1 MEVITAK
8 SPLQE
13 RVHIVD
19 GEPSLEGLGAC
30 ADLATVASAVAVTA
44 AVNLVEAKSCSLE
57 MTASTVSATGS
68 TIASSAPTLESSQM
82 SSRPRSLSCV
92 SGASSAL
99 TALSSDAEADEA
111 VAAAEVVKA
120 APKQRKNRADG
131 STPPT
136 SADGSSQQKRKK
148 TGASGLRASQ
158 GPGKSEYE
166 VKDRKAYLDAGL
178 YNAAVNAASGQK
190 QQPGRLARTASVNRS
205 KPARPSK
212 ATLEA
217 MARTFTWELPLHHG
231 ATLLEQH
238 RDFRLPWDILNDF
251 DLSRLPDT
259 VEGVAY
265 RSDALDRMSEWKH
278 PAPYKQI
285 KQSECC
291 RAMAPTDMGYRLS
304 SAFRPSTSQTAW
316 SGEQRTTRLARPSA
330 AAPRVIAG
338 TTA

>member
-1 MEVITAK
+1 MEVISAK
-8 SPLQE
+8 VASQE
-13 RVHIVD
+13 QVHIVD
-19 GEPSLEGLGAC
+19 GEAPGLQGLGAC
-30 ADLATVASAVAVTA
+30 ADLATVVASAAGAAAAAVT
-44 AVNLVEAKSCSLE
+44 LVEAKSCSLE
-57 MTASTVSATGS
+57 MTASTFSAAGS
-68 TIASSAPTLESSQM
+68 TIVSSAPTLESSQA
-82 SSRPRSLSCV
+82 SSRPRSASCA
-92 SGASSAL
+92 SDASSAL
-99 TALSSDAEADEA
+99 SALSSDTEADEA
-111 VAAAEVVKA
+111 AAAEVVKS
-120 APKQRKNRADG
+120 APKQRKKRADG

-148 TGASGLRASQ
+148 LGASGLRASQ

-231 ATLLEQH
+231 ATLLEQS

-291 RAMAPTDMGYRLS
+291 CITSLTDVS
-304 SAFRPSTSQTAW
+304 N
-316 SGEQRTTRLARPSA
+316 
-330 AAPRVIAG
+330 
-338 TTA
+338 